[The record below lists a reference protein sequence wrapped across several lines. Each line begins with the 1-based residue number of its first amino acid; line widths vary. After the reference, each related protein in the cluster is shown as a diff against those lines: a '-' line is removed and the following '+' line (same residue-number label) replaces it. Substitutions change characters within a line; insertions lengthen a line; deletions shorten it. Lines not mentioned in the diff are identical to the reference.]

1 MTTPHLPSRRDIKRA
16 CDLLRT
22 AQHQTVEAAAL
33 LGVGPEDGS
42 LWTAVRTLVEVREG
56 HERVLAR
63 R

>member
-1 MTTPHLPSRRDIKRA
+1 MTLHTPSRRDLRRA

-22 AQHQTVEAAAL
+22 AQHQMVEAAAL
-33 LGVGPEDGS
+33 LGIGPEDGS
-42 LWTAVRTLVEVREG
+42 LWTAVSTLVDVRES